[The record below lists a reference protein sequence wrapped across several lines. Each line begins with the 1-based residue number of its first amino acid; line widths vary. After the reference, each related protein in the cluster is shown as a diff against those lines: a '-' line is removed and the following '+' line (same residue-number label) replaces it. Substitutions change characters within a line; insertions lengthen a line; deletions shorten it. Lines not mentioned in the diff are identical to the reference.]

1 MISFISLVRQTC
13 SGAAVQ
19 GLTETNPGPALW
31 EFKIGGGGLPR
42 ALGAWESG
50 NENFIEVMKLGWVQR
65 DLLRPGD
72 ALLLA
77 DGSHPL
83 PTGLSPWS
91 RVPHRHLA
99 KSKVINQCTGSVQA
113 GELLTSGTKGGSN
126 IPASKRL
133 KFMFL
138 KKGCLL
144 TSAAPSS
151 WQPSLCF
158 ASLVSSCK
166 RRAP

>member
-1 MISFISLVRQTC
+1 MF
-13 SGAAVQ
+13 
-19 GLTETNPGPALW
+19 
-31 EFKIGGGGLPR
+31 
-42 ALGAWESG
+42 
-50 NENFIEVMKLGWVQR
+50 
-65 DLLRPGD
+65 
-72 ALLLA
+72 
-77 DGSHPL
+77 
-83 PTGLSPWS
+83 
-91 RVPHRHLA
+91 
-99 KSKVINQCTGSVQA
+99 SKVEGRKPVHRSIQS
-113 GELLTSGTKGGSN
+113 GELLTSGIKGGSN

-158 ASLVSSCK
+158 ASLVSSCD

>member
-1 MISFISLVRQTC
+1 MISFISLVHQTC

-31 EFKIGGGGLPR
+31 EFKIGGGGLPG
-42 ALGAWESG
+42 ALGAQESG

-91 RVPHRHLA
+91 RAPHRHLA

-113 GELLTSGTKGGSN
+113 GLEIHVPEEGVSLDLRGPFLLAAQPLLCIFGEQLQKESPMRTCRVGG
-126 IPASKRL
+126 L
-133 KFMFL
+133 
-138 KKGCLL
+138 
-144 TSAAPSS
+144 SS
-151 WQPSLCF
+151 WPE
-158 ASLVSSCK
+158 A
-166 RRAP
+166 